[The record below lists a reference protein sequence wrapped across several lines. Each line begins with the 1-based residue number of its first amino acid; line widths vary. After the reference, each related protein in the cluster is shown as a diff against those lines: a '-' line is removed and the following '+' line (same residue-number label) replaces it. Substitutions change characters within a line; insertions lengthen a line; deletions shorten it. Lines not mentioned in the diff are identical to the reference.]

1 MFQALVSPSLIRIP
15 GWLGQ
20 LGNLGQGTRISLS
33 VLIWKME
40 IILPTLQC
48 EHMQQLS
55 FPQKTL
61 VLPHLQDLS
70 VLSTCPVCNS
80 KQG

>member
-20 LGNLGQGTRISLS
+20 LGDLGQGTRISLR

-61 VLPHLQDLS
+61 VPSPFAGLISAFNMPS
-70 VLSTCPVCNS
+70 VQL
-80 KQG
+80 